1 MEANIEAPEQ
11 AVILVGGLGT
21 RLGPLTED
29 IPKPLLAVGGRPF
42 LDYLIENCVRFGFR
56 EILLLAGNRGERVRG
71 YAETTR
77 AWLPEHI
84 SVRVIIEPEP
94 RGTAGA
100 IRFAAA
106 HLAARFFLL
115 NGDSFLDANW
125 LDLITAFEPSSSLA
139 VLALKPLPETLRSGV
154 ATVDGERVTGFVE
167 RGNGEGL
174 VNAGVY
180 LIDRH
185 ILSEL
190 PENGSL
196 EREVLPRLCELGMV
210 RGRKYDGFFLDIGVP
225 HALSLAQTAI
235 PQRRRRSA
243 VFFDRDGTLN
253 KDPGHIHRPDQLL
266 FLPGA
271 IRAVKRV
278 NDLGNYAFLVTNQAG
293 VAKGHFKEAD
303 VVSFNANLQRHLRAS
318 GAHFDDVRYCPDH
331 PEGLIERYRRDSD
344 WRKPAPGMLLDLMR
358 AWPIVREASLMVGDK
373 ESDVL
378 AAEAAGVRGLLY
390 VGGDLDD
397 FIGRYLAYGAQGRD
411 GRAFVSAPH

>member
-1 MEANIEAPEQ
+1 MEASVEAPEQ

-56 EILLLAGNRGERVRG
+56 EILLLAGHRGERVRE
-71 YAETTR
+71 YAQTAR
-77 AWLPEHI
+77 VWLPQHVSI
-84 SVRVIIEPEP
+84 NVVVEPEP
-94 RGTAGA
+94 HGTAGA
-100 IRFAAA
+100 VRFAAA

-125 LDLITAFEPSSSLA
+125 LDLITVFEPSSSLV
-139 VLALKPLPETLRSGV
+139 VLALKLLPETFRSGV
-154 ATVDGERVTGFVE
+154 ATVDGERVTSFVE
-167 RGNGEGL
+167 RGSGEGL

-180 LIDRH
+180 LIDRR
-185 ILSEL
+185 IVTEL
-190 PENGSL
+190 PEDGSL
-196 EREVLPRLCELGMV
+196 ERDVLPRLCALAMV

-225 HALSLAQTAI
+225 DALSLAQTAI
-235 PQRRRRSA
+235 PQRRRRGA

-253 KDPGHIHRPDQLL
+253 ADPGYILQPDKLL

-278 NDLGNYAFLVTNQAG
+278 NDVGYYAFLVTNQAG
-293 VAKGHFKEAD
+293 VAKGHFKESD
-303 VVSFNANLQRHLRAS
+303 VISFNANLQRRLRAS

-331 PEGLIERYRRDSD
+331 PEGLIERYRRDSE
-344 WRKPAPGMLLDLMR
+344 WRKPAPGMLLDLMH
-358 AWPIVREASLMVGDK
+358 AWPIVREESLMVGDK

-378 AAEAAGVRGLLY
+378 AAEAAGVRGVLFG
-390 VGGDLDD
+390 GGDLDKLLGS
-397 FIGRYLAYGAQGRD
+397 ISLPQRRC
-411 GRAFVSAPH
+411 S